1 MEIKVNKNQTR
12 TAIYV
17 RISTAQQK
25 TDRQVVEL
33 KEYAKSHAITIDEDD
48 IFIDVISGFKNGEIR
63 PQYSVL
69 KQKVEAGLYDQ
80 ILFSEFSRLDRKP
93 SNLLKSIEY
102 YQSKGV
108 HLYFKKQ
115 NIWIR
120 DKSDISTQ
128 IMVSVLAVMSQYEIE
143 LFVARGIDGKIT
155 AIKSRGTNCGGFT
168 AYGYK
173 VTPVDHKLVIDEEEA
188 RVVQREKKRKAK
200 GMEAKH
206 YARIGACEELRW
218 RPSSINRL
226 IKNPLYIGRREF
238 TFFDPE
244 PSNPLPTHKR
254 QGRKLFQQFVTQSED
269 LRIIDDAL
277 FRVMIFIMMA
287 AMSKM
292 SRSKISCSGQRTQDM
307 LDHTPSTST
316 RDCNSSSPT
325 FADHSSE
332 CKEPL
337 HLL

>member
-128 IMVSVLAVMSQYEIE
+128 IMVSVLAVMSPQKH
-143 LFVARGIDGKIT
+143 KIYT
-155 AIKSRGTNCGGFT
+155 SVSGCRMRKIKSGLEALDFVLDSTVLNLSFIYDNYILVGAVGPFKGFFAAGFVDGHCGEVFGFELHKFFRADFFAT
-168 AYGYK
+168 HNID
-173 VTPVDHKLVIDEEEA
+173 VVDID
-188 RVVQREKKRKAK
+188 
-200 GMEAKH
+200 
-206 YARIGACEELRW
+206 ICCLAC
-218 RPSSINRL
+218 
-226 IKNPLYIGRREF
+226 F
-238 TFFDPE
+238 
-244 PSNPLPTHKR
+244 
-254 QGRKLFQQFVTQSED
+254 
-269 LRIIDDAL
+269 
-277 FRVMIFIMMA
+277 
-287 AMSKM
+287 
-292 SRSKISCSGQRTQDM
+292 
-307 LDHTPSTST
+307 
-316 RDCNSSSPT
+316 
-325 FADHSSE
+325 
-332 CKEPL
+332 
-337 HLL
+337 

>member
-128 IMVSVLAVMSQYEIE
+128 IMVSVLAVMSRISSAHGWMTI
-143 LFVARGIDGKIT
+143 LHIRTMLRKVARRIRSMQTALWMFIT
-155 AIKSRGTNCGGFT
+155 MMCSPAIMMSRE
-168 AYGYK
+168 
-173 VTPVDHKLVIDEEEA
+173 H
-188 RVVQREKKRKAK
+188 
-200 GMEAKH
+200 
-206 YARIGACEELRW
+206 
-218 RPSSINRL
+218 
-226 IKNPLYIGRREF
+226 
-238 TFFDPE
+238 
-244 PSNPLPTHKR
+244 
-254 QGRKLFQQFVTQSED
+254 TQSVL
-269 LRIIDDAL
+269 LRVHQEWRMTCCYLIRTCLIIPE
-277 FRVMIFIMMA
+277 MA
-287 AMSKM
+287 
-292 SRSKISCSGQRTQDM
+292 SRS
-307 LDHTPSTST
+307 
-316 RDCNSSSPT
+316 
-325 FADHSSE
+325 
-332 CKEPL
+332 
-337 HLL
+337 

>member
-93 SNLLKSIEY
+93 FNLLKSIEY
-102 YQSKGV
+102 YRKGV

-128 IMVSVLAVMSQYEIE
+128 IMVSVLAVMSHKNTKYIPASVVVGCE
-143 LFVARGIDGKIT
+143 
-155 AIKSRGTNCGGFT
+155 KSR
-168 AYGYK
+168 A
-173 VTPVDHKLVIDEEEA
+173 V
-188 RVVQREKKRKAK
+188 
-200 GMEAKH
+200 
-206 YARIGACEELRW
+206 W
-218 RPSSINRL
+218 RLL
-226 IKNPLYIGRREF
+226 ILYWIQ
-238 TFFDPE
+238 
-244 PSNPLPTHKR
+244 LY
-254 QGRKLFQQFVTQSED
+254 
-269 LRIIDDAL
+269 
-277 FRVMIFIMMA
+277 
-287 AMSKM
+287 
-292 SRSKISCSGQRTQDM
+292 
-307 LDHTPSTST
+307 
-316 RDCNSSSPT
+316 
-325 FADHSSE
+325 
-332 CKEPL
+332 
-337 HLL
+337 

>member
-1 MEIKVNKNQTR
+1 
-12 TAIYV
+12 
-17 RISTAQQK
+17 
-25 TDRQVVEL
+25 
-33 KEYAKSHAITIDEDD
+33 
-48 IFIDVISGFKNGEIR
+48 
-63 PQYSVL
+63 
-69 KQKVEAGLYDQ
+69 
-80 ILFSEFSRLDRKP
+80 
-93 SNLLKSIEY
+93 
-102 YQSKGV
+102 
-108 HLYFKKQ
+108 
-115 NIWIR
+115 
-120 DKSDISTQ
+120 
-128 IMVSVLAVMSQYEIE
+128 MVSVLAVMSQYEIE

-188 RVVQREKKRKAK
+188 RVVQRIYQYYDEGRSSLYISDILNSEGIPTPYRTRIGESEKKRKAK

-277 FRVMIFIMMA
+277 FKRVN
-287 AMSKM
+287 
-292 SRSKISCSGQRTQDM
+292 DM
-307 LDHTPSTST
+307 V
-316 RDCNSSSPT
+316 
-325 FADHSSE
+325 
-332 CKEPL
+332 K
-337 HLL
+337 

>member
-128 IMVSVLAVMSQYEIE
+128 IMVSVLSVMSQYEIE

-173 VTPVDHKLVIDEEEA
+173 V
-188 RVVQREKKRKAK
+188 
-200 GMEAKH
+200 
-206 YARIGACEELRW
+206 
-218 RPSSINRL
+218 
-226 IKNPLYIGRREF
+226 
-238 TFFDPE
+238 
-244 PSNPLPTHKR
+244 
-254 QGRKLFQQFVTQSED
+254 
-269 LRIIDDAL
+269 
-277 FRVMIFIMMA
+277 
-287 AMSKM
+287 
-292 SRSKISCSGQRTQDM
+292 
-307 LDHTPSTST
+307 
-316 RDCNSSSPT
+316 
-325 FADHSSE
+325 
-332 CKEPL
+332 
-337 HLL
+337 